1 MSESTMELPDEA
13 EFDIDG
19 ARERIAD
26 LVIRTPVIRSDE
38 ASRRAE
44 RTVYLKLESLQV
56 TGSFKVRGAA
66 NQIRAL
72 DADTRRRGIL
82 ACSSGNHG
90 KAVSWVCS
98 QEGVPAT
105 ICVPNWVDPVKLD
118 AMRSA
123 GAEVLLTG
131 ATYDES
137 EARSFEIA
145 RQRKLTYVHP
155 FDEPEGISGQGTIGL
170 ELLEDLDDMA
180 VVVGPL
186 GGGGL
191 VAGLALAIKRVRPDV
206 TVVAAWAERAQV
218 MAASL
223 QAGRTVT
230 LPEEE
235 TIATAL
241 SGGIGPDNRHTFRLL
256 QSLVDRLVPV
266 SEREIRDAMRFA
278 YEHHN
283 LVLEGGAA
291 VGLAAALGGGLEDT
305 EGPIAV
311 VVSGGNI
318 DPDLFHRVLTSQEP

>member
-1 MSESTMELPDEA
+1 MSESTVELPDES
-13 EFDIDG
+13 EFDIEG
-19 ARERIAD
+19 ARARIAD
-26 LVIRTPVIRSDE
+26 LVLRTPLIRSEE
-38 ASRRAE
+38 ASRRAG

-66 NQIRAL
+66 NRIRQL
-72 DADTRRRGIL
+72 DADTRRRGVI

-105 ICVPNWVDPVKLD
+105 ICVPNWVDPVKLE

-131 ATYDES
+131 TTYDES
-137 EARSFEIA
+137 EARSFEIERE
-145 RQRKLTYVHP
+145 RQLTYVHP

-170 ELLEDLDDMA
+170 ELLEDLDDMGL
-180 VVVGPL
+180 VVAPL

-191 VAGLALAIKRVRPDV
+191 MTGIALAIKRARPDV
-206 TVVAAWAERAQV
+206 TVVAACAERAQV
-218 MAASL
+218 MAESL
-223 QAGRTVT
+223 KAGKPVT

-235 TIATAL
+235 TLATAL

-256 QSLVDRLVPV
+256 QSLVDRLVSV
-266 SEREIRDAMRFA
+266 SEQEIRDAMRFA
-278 YEHHN
+278 YDHHN
-283 LVLEGGAA
+283 LVLEGGGA
-291 VGLAAALGGGLEDT
+291 VGLAAALAGRLTPT
-305 EGPIAV
+305 EGSIAV

-318 DPDLFHRVLTSQEP
+318 DPDLFHRVLTDAK

>member
-1 MSESTMELPDEA
+1 MKLPDEPG
-13 EFDIDG
+13 FDIEG

-26 LVIRTPVIRSDE
+26 LVIRTPVIRSEE
-38 ASRRAE
+38 ASRRAG

-66 NQIRAL
+66 NRIRQL
-72 DADTRRRGIL
+72 DANARRKGVI

-90 KAVSWVCS
+90 KAVAWVCS
-98 QEGVPAT
+98 QEGIPAT
-105 ICVPNWVDPVKLD
+105 LCVPDWVDPLKLE

-131 ATYDES
+131 PTYDES

-145 RQRKLTYVHP
+145 RERQLTYVHP

-180 VVVGPL
+180 LVVAPL

-191 VAGLALAIKRVRPDV
+191 LAGIALAIKRARPEV
-206 TVVAAWAERAQV
+206 TVVAAYADQAPV
-218 MAASL
+218 MAESL
-223 QAGRTVT
+223 KAGKPVT

-256 QSLVDRLVPV
+256 QSLIGRLVPV

-278 YEHHN
+278 YDHHN
-283 LVLEGGAA
+283 LVLEGGGA
-291 VGLAAALGGGLEDT
+291 VGLAAALGDRLADT
-305 EGPIAV
+305 EGSIAV

-318 DPDLFHRVLTSQEP
+318 DPDRFHRVLTSQEP